1 MMIRE
6 ITEADA
12 APFLK
17 LCQTID
23 QETNFMLFEPNER
36 DFTIEK
42 QKSMI
47 QALLSPHN
55 STLLVAEK
63 DEQLVGYI
71 IARGGAVKR
80 KQHAAYL
87 AIGLLQQYAGQG
99 IGKQLLHEIEQW
111 ARKQQLLRLE
121 LTVMSH
127 NERAIA
133 LYKKIGFVIEGEA
146 AYGVIVDGQPRNE
159 YYMAKIL

>member
-1 MMIRE
+1 MIRE
-6 ITEADA
+6 IIEAEA

-23 QETNFMLFEPNER
+23 QETDFMLFEPNER
-36 DFTIEK
+36 NFTIEK

-47 QALLSPHN
+47 QSLLSPHN

-87 AIGLLQQYAGQG
+87 VIGVLQQYGGQG
-99 IGKQLLHEIEQW
+99 IGTQLLHEIERW
-111 ARKQQLLRLE
+111 ARAQQLLRLE

-133 LYKKIGFVIEGEA
+133 LYKKMGFVMEGEA
-146 AYGVIVDGQPRNE
+146 VHGVIVDGQPRNE

>member
-1 MMIRE
+1 MIRE

-36 DFTIEK
+36 NFTIEK
-42 QKSMI
+42 QKYMI
-47 QALLSPHN
+47 QSLLSPHN

-87 AIGLLQQYAGQG
+87 AIGVLQQYAGQG
-99 IGKQLLHEIEQW
+99 IGKQLLHEIERW
-111 ARKQQLLRLE
+111 AHKQQLMRLE

-127 NERAIA
+127 NERAIG

-146 AYGVIVDGQPRNE
+146 VHGLIVDGQPRNE

>member
-1 MMIRE
+1 MIRE

-17 LCQTID
+17 LCQIID
-23 QETNFMLFEPNER
+23 QETNFMLFEPHER
-36 DFTIEK
+36 NFTIEK

-87 AIGLLQQYAGQG
+87 VIGVLQHYAGQG
-99 IGKQLLHEIEQW
+99 IGKQLLHEVEQW
-111 ARKQQLLRLE
+111 ARTQQLLRLE

-133 LYKKIGFVIEGEA
+133 LYEKIGFAIEGEA
-146 AYGVIVDGQPRNE
+146 VHGLIIDGQPRNE